1 MKKKYQFNFKNKNIF
16 VTGSNGFL
24 GSEISNAFYDLGANL
39 ILTDIHANS
48 KIKKKK

>member
-39 ILTDIHANS
+39 ILTDIHTNS
-48 KIKKKK
+48 KIKKK